1 MALRLIEQRFQELEQ
16 AEKRHVEKFYGK
28 RSASRGGTSRAPS
41 VMSSSRPPTAAT
53 SVLSRPPT
61 TSTTQS
67 KLDRIRSRSVSME
80 SLAAAAAEQG
90 DMVRGVALSQ
100 YLSNPFS

>member
-1 MALRLIEQRFQELEQ
+1 
-16 AEKRHVEKFYGK
+16 
-28 RSASRGGTSRAPS
+28 
-41 VMSSSRPPTAAT
+41 
-53 SVLSRPPT
+53 
-61 TSTTQS
+61 
-67 KLDRIRSRSVSME
+67 ME